1 MKITLSIPRTVSSAI
16 RVSKEIIISAS
27 IVLFYYFHKTIETY
41 EYNFI
46 KFD

>member
-27 IVLFYYFHKTIETY
+27 IVLFYDFHKTIETY
-41 EYNFI
+41 ESNFI
-46 KFD
+46 KSD